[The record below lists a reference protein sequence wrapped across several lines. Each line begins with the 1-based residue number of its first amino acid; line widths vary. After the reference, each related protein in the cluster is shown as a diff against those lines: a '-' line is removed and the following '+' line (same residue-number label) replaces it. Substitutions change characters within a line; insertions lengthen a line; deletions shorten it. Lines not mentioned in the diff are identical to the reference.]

1 MRKLL
6 SLLSGVALVGSVG
19 IAQAADFGGPVQLSA
34 LQMDSITAG
43 HKKPHHRP
51 APPPSNTTN
60 NTTNNTLNLAIA
72 INTGCTVV
80 INSACNSAAG
90 AVAGGGTVTINQT
103 AVNVVD
109 IRNIVRPK
117 K

>member
-34 LQMDSITAG
+34 LQLDSITAG

-60 NTTNNTLNLAIA
+60 NNLNLAIA

-109 IRNIVRPK
+109 IRNIVRK